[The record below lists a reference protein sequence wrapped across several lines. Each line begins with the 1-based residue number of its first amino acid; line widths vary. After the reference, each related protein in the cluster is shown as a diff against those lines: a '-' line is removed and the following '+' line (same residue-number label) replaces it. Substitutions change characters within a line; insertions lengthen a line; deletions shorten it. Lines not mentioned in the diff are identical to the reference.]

1 MEHAPDAGDVNA
13 DADEGGGAP
22 NSSTDE
28 PMLQALA
35 AAAPAAEI
43 STRSHVAG
51 GRLDEA
57 TVPRDEYGACLAAAY
72 DAGYTT
78 FVDLCAVDYY
88 SRDPR
93 FEIVIQLIAM
103 DQRRR
108 LEVRVGVPGQDP
120 VVASITGVFAGAN
133 FYEREAWDLFGIDF
147 IGHPDLTRI
156 LMPDEWDGHPLRKDA
171 SVGSVPV
178 QFKGAHKPA

>member
-1 MEHAPDAGDVNA
+1 MEHAPDAGDVTV
-13 DADEGGGAP
+13 DADEGAAAP

-43 STRSHVAG
+43 STRSHIAG

-57 TVPRDEYGACLAAAY
+57 TVPRDEYEACVAAAY

-78 FVDLCAVDYY
+78 FADLCAVDYY

-108 LEVRVGVPGQDP
+108 LEIRVGVPGQDP
-120 VVASITGVFAGAN
+120 VVPSITGVFAGAN

-147 IGHPDLTRI
+147 TGHPDLTRI

>member
-1 MEHAPDAGDVNA
+1 MEHAPDAGDVTV
-13 DADEGGGAP
+13 DADEGTAAS
-22 NSSTDE
+22 NSLTDE

-43 STRSHVAG
+43 STGNHAAG

-57 TVPRDEYGACLAAAY
+57 TVPREEYEACVAAAY

-93 FEIVIQLIAM
+93 FEVVIQLIAM

-108 LEVRVGVPGQDP
+108 LEIRVGVPGQDP
-120 VVASITGVFAGAN
+120 MVASITGVFAGAN

-147 IGHPDLTRI
+147 TGHPDLTRI

>member
-1 MEHAPDAGDVNA
+1 MEHAPDAGDVTV
-13 DADEGGGAP
+13 DADEGAAAP

-28 PMLQALA
+28 PMLRALA

-57 TVPRDEYGACLAAAY
+57 TVPRDEYEACVAAAY

-78 FVDLCAVDYY
+78 FTDLCAVDYY

-108 LEVRVGVPGQDP
+108 LEIRVGVPGQDP
-120 VVASITGVFAGAN
+120 MVASITGVFAGAN

-147 IGHPDLTRI
+147 TGHPDLTRI